1 MNSRYVSTKAYV
13 RFATDSSSIEYAKAG
28 HARRNATMRKTI
40 TEEMRTA
47 SE

>member
-1 MNSRYVSTKAYV
+1 MSTNAYV
-13 RFATDSSSIEYAKAG
+13 RFATDSSSIEYANAG
-28 HARRNATMRKTI
+28 HASWNAIIRKTI